1 MPPAQAKPLSVP
13 LCTIHFSL
21 CRAYPQP
28 LRPFVRGAW
37 ECKGL
42 LPRGLIIPSQSN
54 NEESLPQAST
64 ICRVPPI

>member
-1 MPPAQAKPLSVP
+1 MADYWCGFLACGVLQHLEPQPEGPSRCPPARAKPLSVP

-21 CRAYPQP
+21 CPARPQP

-42 LPRGLIIPSQSN
+42 LP
-54 NEESLPQAST
+54 
-64 ICRVPPI
+64 